1 MLLTPH
7 TLVGIAVASVI
18 KNPLIAFPVSVGMHY
33 LGDMV
38 PHWDFFSNTNEEQRV
53 SGWRPLAVA
62 GELSLAVA
70 TGTAAV
76 LYALWLV
83 NDPTLAFRMLIC
95 GIGGVIPDLLSG
107 LKMYLKNLDGL
118 LKINSRIQE
127 KLQFQSPLPWGI
139 ITQLL
144 VSGFSV
150 LVILGSTVL

>member
-7 TLVGIAVASVI
+7 TLVGIAVASVV
-18 KNPLIAFPVSVGMHY
+18 KNPLIAFPVSIGMHY

-83 NDPTLAFRMLIC
+83 NDPALAFRILIC
-95 GIGGVIPDLLSG
+95 GVGGVIPDVLSG
-107 LKMYLKNLDGL
+107 LTMYLKNLNGL
-118 LKINSRIQE
+118 LKINNRIQT

-139 ITQLL
+139 LTQLL

-150 LVILGSTVL
+150 LVILGSTAL

>member
-7 TLVGIAVASVI
+7 TLVGIAVASVV

-33 LGDMV
+33 LGDLV
-38 PHWDFFSNTNEEQRV
+38 PHWDFFSNTNEDERV

-76 LYALWLV
+76 LYALWIV
-83 NDPTLAFRMLIC
+83 NDPALGFRMLIC

-107 LKMYLKNLDGL
+107 LTLYEKNLNGF
-118 LKINSRIQE
+118 LKINNRIQA

-139 ITQLL
+139 LTQIL
-144 VSGFSV
+144 VSVFCA
-150 LVILGSTVL
+150 LVILGSTAQ